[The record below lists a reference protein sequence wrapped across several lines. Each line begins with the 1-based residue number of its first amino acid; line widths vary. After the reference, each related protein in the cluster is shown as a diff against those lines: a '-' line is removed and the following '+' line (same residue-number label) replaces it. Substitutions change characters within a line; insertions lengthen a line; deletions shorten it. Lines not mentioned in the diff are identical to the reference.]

1 MSAIEEYTYAR
12 RDTGALKLRIFKPT
26 GGTQRQTAVLHLHGG
41 GWRSGAPAML
51 DPRSRGLSAL
61 GYTVIQVQY
70 RLLDDIVAWPAPVT
84 DLRSALRWVVEHADE
99 LGVRPNAIVL
109 WGHSAGAHICLM
121 TACTVAGGDLDH
133 PDDDR
138 SIPVSIAAV
147 IDCYGPTSFHSGA
160 TPLLAA
166 GPDGPD
172 FAAIAANQRPDG
184 ALPGIDLLAE
194 PCSDDQADAISPL
207 TQLSADFPPTMIVHG
222 THDTLIRPE
231 NSQRLT
237 DALSRLGVVSELVTF
252 AECGHEFDAA
262 PSYAA
267 VLAAHID
274 IFLRQVLGDPALAE
288 ELYEHSMFRTLN
300 PR

>member
-1 MSAIEEYTYAR
+1 MSAVEEYTYAH
-12 RDTGALKLRIFKPT
+12 RDTGALKLRILRPIGET
-26 GGTQRQTAVLHLHGG
+26 HRQTAVLHLHGG

-51 DPRSRGLSAL
+51 DPRSRALSAL

-70 RLLDDIVAWPAPVT
+70 RLLDDVVAWPAPVT
-84 DLRSALRWVVEHADE
+84 DLRSAVRWVVGHAVE
-99 LGVRPNAIVL
+99 LGVRPSAIAL

-121 TACTVAGGDLDH
+121 TACTVASGDLDH
-133 PDDDR
+133 PDDDQ
-138 SIPVSIAAV
+138 SIAVSIAAV

-160 TPLLAA
+160 IPLIAA

-172 FAAIAANQRPDG
+172 FAAIAANQREDG

-194 PCSDDQADAISPL
+194 PCNEDQADALSPL
-207 TQLSADFPPTMIVHG
+207 TQLTADFPPTMIVHG

-231 NSQRLT
+231 NSRRLT
-237 DALSRLGVVSELVTF
+237 DALSSLGVVSELVTF

-267 VLAAHID
+267 VLAAHVD
-274 IFLRQVLGDPALAE
+274 LFLRRVLRDPDLTNE
-288 ELYEHSMFRTLN
+288 IYEHSMF
-300 PR
+300 